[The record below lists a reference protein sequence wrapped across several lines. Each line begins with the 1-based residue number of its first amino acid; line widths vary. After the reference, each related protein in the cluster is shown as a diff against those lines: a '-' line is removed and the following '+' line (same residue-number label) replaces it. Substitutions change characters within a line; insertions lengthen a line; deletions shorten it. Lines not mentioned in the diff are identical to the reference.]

1 MSDRFSITQRCC
13 SWLEKVVFDRVWN
26 EPYAEFRTNTRP
38 RILNG
43 MAEVSIGFSP
53 EGEELTKKIY
63 TPSAG
68 VLTGNFEQIELP
80 HTGTSFYVYAIDV
93 GLFDTVKLRSDK
105 WTSLA
110 EYSDKHLLELQIYS
124 DSGRVL
130 YRGGSYVRQ
139 SDHADMV
146 LLAVDAMALHTS
158 CDYYEDDG
166 SENPVLV
173 RYDPSAIYLTKYFE
187 SDWDPD
193 NEIYSKQVSS
203 SQVSNIRI
211 HRTDPVPD
219 DATLAFYNGGVL
231 SGRYINLFK
240 IGGYLEYIKDA
251 DVVSNIVLDRKSDS
265 LPIYTNNEGKQRV
278 LIHVPLADNVDKR
291 LITYNTCDVYL
302 IPQEMNRLQTL
313 ALVQKEISGV
323 YVHQCER
330 GENFHQ
336 LTFND
341 FSIDLDLLDSIAEKN
356 GYVTNAYYIKV
367 IVRHHCKKLGLTRD
381 ANYCDLLYSYRH
393 SDEDIVAFLTGKS
406 PYIEEYSLQ
415 CWTAANLEANSA
427 YAQEMISRLG
437 AAIPEEF
444 REGRYRH
451 VTEKFYIEG
460 KQYYTLESTGEYKE
474 LTPVPGSPIDEG
486 VYEYDNVHSYPPKAT
501 TANAAV
507 ASGSMEYRLY
517 DATKITC
524 ENQCK
529 LCGVRDV
536 CTLRA
541 DGDITDKYC
550 PLLVVRKIKDYIKIF
565 GFFQTLS
572 FICWRVNQF
581 KVLKD
586 VRRRIVGFIPKHD
599 YTKVEETKVVEAGE
613 KYFVK
618 RVSNPRYY
626 PYRESVTPKAMTL
639 WRPRSEFALRKVA
652 YDKIDLSNTVYLY
665 AYLDTDGTLV
675 PIKDTSA
682 TLDPSKTYYIVSF
695 DPSSYEEIVV
705 PQGTVISEYDIY
717 YTQIPTASSKEYYA
731 ELTVEAGYEV
741 RADGTVWNGE
751 ELKFA
756 NDEVFSGVATDEG
769 IPIYASEN
777 LIVHSR
783 VPLVL
788 SDRAW
793 NEFEVLV
800 YVNGLKVNSEVIG
813 DCYAGTDGLL
823 EIFHSYVP
831 RLADDSF
838 FKEFQRRL
846 CVRILDQVDIKAGDF
861 ITTEVVVKT
870 EDDFAKFRQVFNVTE
885 TVDRDEDEIHDYAFS
900 MPCERNNIKT
910 FDHNA
915 EVQAI
920 NGVATEYIFLNGR
933 LLVPNIDYLPYTQF
947 DKDANMEIPVSM
959 QNVSYIDKEEGN
971 IMEAITSTD
980 QRIGTFTG
988 YLKGRWIEWQ
998 GVAPFWYDNLSVL
1011 SVDGKVCTNFEN
1023 KYSGIDIK
1031 DETMENGKPY
1041 YIRTVA
1047 PIAALYAMDAN
1058 DEMLADA
1065 VTMKHI
1071 ADYFNSF
1078 YTNDK
1083 YRMVIPCEHKVFSR
1097 YLHTII
1103 KHMLSTSE
1111 WEATKRAGGYTPGTT
1126 DTPFP
1131 QLGYF
1136 DFDLPI
1142 TKEEFLEKVARFD
1155 SIKSKDV
1162 VFAESSAVDL
1172 RYVDVYPT
1180 FHNLDIGSREMR
1192 RKIAFMISMLT
1203 PTDNMR
1209 HREHIDG
1216 NDNAN

>member
-43 MAEVSIGFSP
+43 MAEVSIGFSQD
-53 EGEELTKKIY
+53 GEELTRKIY

-80 HTGTSFYVYAIDV
+80 HTGTSFYVYAVDV
-93 GLFDTVKLRSDK
+93 GLFDTIKLRSDK

-110 EYSDKHLLELQIYS
+110 EYSDKRLLDLQIYS
-124 DSGRVL
+124 DSGKVL

-193 NEIYSKQVSS
+193 NQIYSKQVSS
-203 SQVSNIRI
+203 SQVSNIRV

-219 DATLAFYNGGVL
+219 DATIAFYNGGVL

-251 DVVSNIVLDRKSDS
+251 DVVSNIVLDRKSET
-265 LPIYTNNEGKQRV
+265 LPKYTNNQGKQRV
-278 LIHVPLADNVDKR
+278 LVHIPLADNVNKR
-291 LITYNTCDVYL
+291 LITFNTCDVYL
-302 IPQEMNRLQTL
+302 IPQEMTRIQAL
-313 ALVQKEISGV
+313 ALVQKETSGV

-341 FSIDLDLLDSIAEKN
+341 FSIDLDLLDKIAEQSGFAN
-356 GYVTNAYYIKV
+356 NAYYIKV

-381 ANYCDLLYSYRH
+381 ANYCDLLYSYKH
-393 SDEDIVAFLTGKS
+393 NDDDIISFLTGES
-406 PYIEEYSLQ
+406 PYIEEYGLQ
-415 CWTAANLEANSA
+415 CWTAANLEENSA
-427 YAQEMISRLG
+427 YAREMVSRLG

-451 VTEKFYIEG
+451 VTEKVYIEG
-460 KQYYTLESTGEYKE
+460 KQYYRLDSVGEYKE
-474 LTPVPGSPIDEG
+474 VVPAPGAPIDEG
-486 VYEYDNVHSYPPKAT
+486 VYEYDNVHSYPPIST
-501 TANAAV
+501 EANTKV
-507 ASGSMEYRLY
+507 ASGSFEYRNY

-529 LCGVRDV
+529 ICGVRDI
-536 CTLRA
+536 CTMKE
-541 DGDITDKYC
+541 ITDKYC
-550 PLLVVRKIKDYIKIF
+550 PQFTVRKIGDYIKIF
-565 GFFQTLS
+565 GFFQTLA
-572 FICWRVNQF
+572 FICWRVSQF

-586 VRRRIVGFIPKHD
+586 VRRRIVGFVPKHD
-599 YTKVEETKVVEAGE
+599 YTKVTETKVVEAGE

-618 RVSNPRYY
+618 RVTEPRYY
-626 PYRESVTPKAMTL
+626 PFRESTTSKAVTL
-639 WRPRSEFALRKVA
+639 WHATGTPALREVLFEKV
-652 YDKIDLSNTVYLY
+652 DLSNLVYQY
-665 AYLDTDGTLV
+665 AYRDDASGSLV
-675 PIKDTSA
+675 LIKDIGTV
-682 TLDPSKTYYIVSF
+682 LDASKTYYIVSF
-695 DPSSYEEIVV
+695 NSYEEIVV
-705 PQGTVISEYDIY
+705 PQGTVLDPNEAYF
-717 YTQIPTASSKEYYA
+717 TQIATAASNEYYA
-731 ELTVEAGYEV
+731 QLTVEPGYEV
-741 RADGTVWNGE
+741 RADGTVWNEG

-756 NDEVFSGVATDEG
+756 NDEVFTGVATDEG

-788 SDRAW
+788 SDRSYT
-793 NEFEVLV
+793 EFDVLV
-800 YVNGLKVNSEVIG
+800 YVNGLKVNSEVVG

-823 EIFHSYVP
+823 EVYHSYVP
-831 RLADDSF
+831 RLADNSF
-838 FKEFQRRL
+838 CQEFQRRL
-846 CVRILDQVDIKAGDF
+846 CVKIIDDIEIKAGDF

-870 EDDFAKFRQVFNVTE
+870 DDDYAHFRQKFNVTE
-885 TVDRDEDEIHDYAFS
+885 TVDRDEGDIHDYAFS
-900 MPCERNNIKT
+900 MPCERNDIKT

-915 EVQAI
+915 EVRAI
-920 NGVATEYIFLNGR
+920 NGTATEYIFLNRR

-947 DKDANMEIPVSM
+947 TKNSRKEVPVSM
-959 QNVSYIDKEEGN
+959 QNVSYIVTEEDN
-971 IMEAITSTD
+971 LLEAITSTD

-988 YLKGRWIEWQ
+988 YLKGKWIEWQ

-1011 SVDGKVCTNFEN
+1011 SVDGRVCANFEN
-1023 KYSGIDIK
+1023 KYSGIEIK

-1047 PIAALYAMDAN
+1047 PVAALYAMNAN

-1065 VTMKHI
+1065 TTMKHI

-1103 KHMLSTSE
+1103 KYMLSTNRS
-1111 WEATKRAGGYTPGTT
+1111 EATRRSGGYTPGTT

-1142 TKEEFLEKVARFD
+1142 TREEFLDKVAQFD
-1155 SIKSKDV
+1155 SIKSQDV